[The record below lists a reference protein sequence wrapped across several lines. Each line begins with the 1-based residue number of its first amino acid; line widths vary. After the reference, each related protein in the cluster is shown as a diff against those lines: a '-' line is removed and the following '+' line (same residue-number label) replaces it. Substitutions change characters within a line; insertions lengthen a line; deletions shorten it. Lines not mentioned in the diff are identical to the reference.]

1 MLAIIIILAIFL
13 VGAATFIFW
22 LLQVLKNT
30 LDMTD
35 GLMNII
41 ENKQPTRLKKAYNDK
56 YYPAT
61 IIAQLK
67 FSAEWE
73 GQITDFSLY
82 DKYKIVGI
90 TIMSK
95 ESKEKYYGEDLIA
108 ELEEI
113 GEDAVA
119 QLTEP
124 VIMKVIFSLIMFVVL
139 SKTQHQ
145 TLINFFIYNLL
156 QEIYKLHATFSPRS
170 IFS

>member
-1 MLAIIIILAIFL
+1 MYLYSLLFL
-13 VGAATFIFW
+13 NDPI
-22 LLQVLKNT
+22 
-30 LDMTD
+30 
-35 GLMNII
+35 
-41 ENKQPTRLKKAYNDK
+41 AYNDK
-56 YYPAT
+56 YNPAT

-124 VIMKVIFSLIMFVVL
+124 VIMKNKI
-139 SKTQHQ
+139 
-145 TLINFFIYNLL
+145 IY
-156 QEIYKLHATFSPRS
+156 EVSEGVWAWKSAE
-170 IFS
+170 